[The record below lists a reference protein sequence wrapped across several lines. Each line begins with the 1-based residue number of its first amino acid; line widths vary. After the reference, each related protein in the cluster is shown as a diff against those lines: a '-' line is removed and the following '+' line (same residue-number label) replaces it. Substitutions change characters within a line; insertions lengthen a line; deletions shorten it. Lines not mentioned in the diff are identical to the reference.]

1 MEGKINFDYGRDL
14 LSSKPKYIRFRVTND
29 ESETN
34 WNDQL
39 EPMNYLKVIF
49 RTKCSLHWR
58 RKSLNEFHFSKSL
71 FIEQDFKYSAS
82 NILTGVFILAVLI
95 LYEISAKFSIVVVL
109 EGMSLSII
117 ILPINFYLI
126 NPTRIL
132 SLISKP
138 IPHKK
143 LFFSW
148 VFFKIKF
155 CLASRR
161 NFCV

>member
-1 MEGKINFDYGRDL
+1 MLIA
-14 LSSKPKYIRFRVTND
+14 
-29 ESETN
+29 
-34 WNDQL
+34 
-39 EPMNYLKVIF
+39 LKKKVL
-49 RTKCSLHWR
+49 K
-58 RKSLNEFHFSKSL
+58 
-71 FIEQDFKYSAS
+71 QDFKYSVS

-95 LYEISAKFSIVVVL
+95 LYEISAEFSIVVIL

-143 LFFSW
+143 LFFLGI
-148 VFFKIKF
+148 F
-155 CLASRR
+155 
-161 NFCV
+161 

>member
-14 LSSKPKYIRFRVTND
+14 LSSKLKYIRFRVTND

-49 RTKCSLHWR
+49 RRKCSLHWR

-82 NILTGVFILAVLI
+82 NILAVLI

-143 LFFSW
+143 LFFLGI
-148 VFFKIKF
+148 F
-155 CLASRR
+155 
-161 NFCV
+161 